1 MLKLIKETMSKEL
14 KESMRTVSRQ
24 SENINKDKFIFKKY
38 KIEIINLI

>member
-14 KESMRTVSRQ
+14 KESMRTVSHQ